1 MSKLNFESFKLAF
14 RDPDARVKLNS
25 DINNKFP
32 HSSID
37 KIKISMGYLDNL
49 SLDLSSN
56 LNTIIGGRG
65 TGKSTL
71 IELIRYALDIAPTS
85 QNTNNISITNIILP
99 FNENYIIN
107 KLNMLRFLIVL
118 KILQTIIIKIK
129 RNKIYVY

>member
-71 IELIRYALDIAPTS
+71 IELIRYALNIALQSKYKHLLKTS
-85 QNTNNISITNIILP
+85 VS
-99 FNENYIIN
+99 
-107 KLNMLRFLIVL
+107 LI
-118 KILQTIIIKIK
+118 
-129 RNKIYVY
+129 